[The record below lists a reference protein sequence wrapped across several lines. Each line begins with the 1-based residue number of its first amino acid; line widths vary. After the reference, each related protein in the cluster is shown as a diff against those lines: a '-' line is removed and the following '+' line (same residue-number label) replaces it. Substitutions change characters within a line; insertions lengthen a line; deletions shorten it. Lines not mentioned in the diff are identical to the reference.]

1 MRRFARILLF
11 LLLTVGLTA
20 GVASCSSSGSVRKD
34 KHRKERVAKRK
45 RANRK
50 KEEKELKQE
59 YVKDANLHGDRKKL
73 VEEAITWLGTPYKYA
88 GQEKGV
94 CTDCS
99 GFVMQVYLTELDIKI
114 PRNSAKQAD
123 FCKTLKKKDVKPG
136 DLVFFA
142 TGKEAGRVTHVG
154 MMLDD
159 VSFIH
164 ASSSKGVVVSRM
176 DNPWYSTRFVKYGRV
191 PEMK

>member
-1 MRRFARILLF
+1 MV
-11 LLLTVGLTA
+11 LLLTVIVA
-20 GVASCSSSGSVRKD
+20 GGMVSCSTSGSVRRD
-34 KHRKERVAKRK
+34 KQRKERVAKRK
-45 RANRK
+45 RADRK
-50 KEEKELKQE
+50 KEKKELRQE
-59 YVKDANLHGDRKKL
+59 YVRDAHLHGDRRRL
-73 VEEAITWLGTPYKYA
+73 LEEAITWLGTPYKYA
-88 GQEKGV
+88 GQEKGI
-94 CTDCS
+94 CADCS
-99 GFVMQVYLTELDIKI
+99 GFVMQVYLTELDIKL
-114 PRNSAKQAD
+114 PRNSAKQAE
-123 FCKTLKKKDVKPG
+123 FCKTLKKKDVQPG